1 MSKEGTFKIV
11 ICGGRHFNDYE
22 YLKTSC
28 REIIVQLNTDKPVE
42 IVSGHCMGCDLLGEK
57 FAEENGYK
65 LTVFPAE
72 WKKYGKSAGIKRNI
86 QMIDYIGHTDSAV
99 IGFVSNNT
107 KGTRYT
113 VERANENGIKT
124 FEFEY
129 TPLYENRN
137 LQEDK

>member
-1 MSKEGTFKIV
+1 
-11 ICGGRHFNDYE
+11 
-22 YLKTSC
+22 
-28 REIIVQLNTDKPVE
+28 
-42 IVSGHCMGCDLLGEK
+42 
-57 FAEENGYK
+57 
-65 LTVFPAE
+65 
-72 WKKYGKSAGIKRNI
+72 
-86 QMIDYIGHTDSAV
+86 MIDYIGHTDSAV